1 MEARNAVM
9 HYMAVL
15 KAARD
20 FGLEQR
26 EIESVAGHFDARSPR
41 AEQLADALADLL
53 LSRRS
58 IPPTPAGCSG

>member
-1 MEARNAVM
+1 MEAPNAVM
-9 HYMAVL
+9 HYLAVL

-20 FGLEQR
+20 FGLDQR
-26 EIESVAGHFDARSPR
+26 DIESVAGRFDARSPR